1 MNRTR
6 TQLARLWAWVLTLI
20 VFALPAW
27 AGMQVQTAQLA
38 SPDRLPADV
47 EEYPIVGAERIQMD
61 DENTL
66 WYSRPAIDAQ
76 RPSTN
81 PWMEYAL
88 PIGDGQFGAMVYGG
102 VRREMLQFNDKTLW
116 SGSPTIRG
124 AYLNFGHLYLEDIG
138 PQPSGVTDYSRAL
151 HLSRATATVGYRTAK
166 GRIEREFIASHP
178 KRAILIRLRAL
189 EGEELN
195 QRISLYNANGSAPT
209 YTASGT
215 ASISGQLDLLH
226 YMAKLR
232 VLSTDGV
239 VRHSDRGVEVTGA
252 KHIVLA
258 LVGGTNYEALSP
270 TYTHPLEQMKNT
282 INHRLEEVSL
292 QPWGMLYD
300 EHVRDYAQYYDRVR
314 LSLAGAKNKETY
326 TLVNDY
332 NRGRS
337 QGVAPDPADAVMLE
351 QLYFHYGR
359 YLLIASSRGVDL
371 PANLQGIWNHSNRP
385 PWESDIHSNINVQM
399 NYWPAEQLGLGDLH
413 KPFLNYVYNM
423 AIVQPQWQK
432 YAKQS
437 GQSKGWTCFTEN
449 NIFGHCTGFANN
461 YVIANAWYTDHLWQH
476 YRYSLDKTFL
486 RERAFPVM
494 KSCTDFWLERL
505 IQDRVVKDGT
515 WVAPNEWSPEHGPGR
530 EDAVAHAQ
538 QLIYQLFAT
547 TLEAT
552 KILGKEAGVSAEWI
566 AELSE
571 KLAKLDKG
579 LHTEQHEGQT
589 LLREWKYSP
598 VTAGERGHRHMSH
611 LMALYPFNQVTPQ
624 SEYFA
629 PIINSMNH
637 RTDASTGWS
646 MGWKINLWARA
657 LDGDRAHKILYTAL
671 KHSESYGVNQYKG
684 GIYYNLFDSHAPF
697 QIDGNF
703 GATAGVAEMLL
714 QSQHARLSLL
724 PALPTAWGA
733 GSVSGLRAVGG
744 YIVGMDWAQ
753 GRLTKASIVAQ
764 HDGTCTVE
772 LADAKGYD
780 LRTDKGKRVR
790 LRHLGDGR
798 SFTFRAQA
806 GATYILTPKH

>member
-1 MNRTR
+1 MSDMNRFSVR
-6 TQLARLWAWVLTLI
+6 FVLALLALLLTIGLG
-20 VFALPAW
+20 A
-27 AGMQVQTAQLA
+27 QTPGVATKGKDA
-38 SPDRLPADV
+38 LPADV
-47 EEYPIVGAERIQMD
+47 EEYPIVGAERITME

-66 WYSRPAIDAQ
+66 WYSRPAIDAE

-88 PIGDGQFGAMVYGG
+88 PIGDGQFGGMVYGG
-102 VRREMLQFNDKTLW
+102 VRRELVQFNEKTLW

-124 AYLNFGHLYLEDIG
+124 TYLNFGHLYLEDIG
-138 PQPSGVTDYSRAL
+138 PKPSQVTDYSRAL
-151 HLSRATATVGYRTAK
+151 HLSRATATVGYTTAK
-166 GRIEREFIASHP
+166 GRIEREYIASHP

-189 EGEELN
+189 EGEVLN
-195 QRISLYNANGSAPT
+195 QRFTLYNANG
-209 YTASGT
+209 ASPEYM
-215 ASISGQLDLLH
+215 ADGQAIIGGELDRLH
-226 YMAKLR
+226 YQARLQ
-232 VLSTDGV
+232 VVQTDGAV
-239 VRHSDRGVEVTGA
+239 KVTGHGLEVTGA
-252 KHIVLA
+252 KSIVLA
-258 LVGGTNYEALSP
+258 LVGGTNYDALAH
-270 TYTHPLEQMKNT
+270 TYTRPVQGMVDELRQ
-282 INHRLEEVSL
+282 RLEAAKL

-332 NRGRS
+332 NRGRN
-337 QGVAPDPADAVMLE
+337 QGIAPDPADAAMLE

-399 NYWPAEQLGLGDLH
+399 NYWPAEQLGMGDLH
-413 KPFLNYVYNM
+413 KPFLNYIYNM
-423 AIVQPQWQK
+423 ALVQPQWQQ

-476 YRYSLDKTFL
+476 YRYNLDRAFL

-505 IQDRVVKDGT
+505 VQDRVVKDGT

-538 QLIYQLFAT
+538 QLICQLFST
-547 TLEAT
+547 TLEAAQ
-552 KILGKEAGVSAEWI
+552 ILGAEAGVSAEWI
-566 AELSE
+566 AELTH

-598 VTAGERGHRHMSH
+598 VTAGEKGHRHMSH

-629 PIINSMNH
+629 PIINSLNH

-671 KHSESYGVNQYKG
+671 KHSESYGVNQHKG

-744 YIVGMDWAQ
+744 YVVGMDWSE
-753 GRLTKASIVAQ
+753 GRLTKASITAQ
-764 HDGTCTVE
+764 HRGVCTVE
-772 LADAKGYD
+772 LADAKGYE
-780 LRTDKGKRVR
+780 LRTDKGRRVR

-798 SFTFRAQA
+798 SFTFRVEA
-806 GATYILTPKH
+806 GASYIITRKH